1 MDRESLVVGPTPNVC
16 IPIQLT
22 LVFACVVAQSPLL
35 PVVLV
40 LAGLGSALILA
51 LALIALARRRS

>member
-1 MDRESLVVGPTPNVC
+1 MEYPRQRW

-40 LAGLGSALILA
+40 LGGLGSALILA
-51 LALIALARRRS
+51 LALIALARQRS

>member
-1 MDRESLVVGPTPNVC
+1 MEYPRQRW

-22 LVFACVVAQSPLL
+22 LVFAYVVVQSPLL

-40 LAGLGSALILA
+40 LGGLGSALILA
-51 LALIALARRRS
+51 LALIALARQRS